1 MVSPKFPNRIP
12 ENLNYQGNVRFVYD
26 KPMNQWTVPMCF
38 QWIKVLISMIET
50 KIPAIDSVMGKT
62 KTKNRNGLNLKGTS
76 G

>member
-1 MVSPKFPNRIP
+1 
-12 ENLNYQGNVRFVYD
+12 
-26 KPMNQWTVPMCF
+26 
-38 QWIKVLISMIET
+38 MIET